1 MARGRKTG
9 GRGKG
14 SRNRA
19 TEEARAAAAATGM
32 MPLDYMLAV
41 MRDYRA
47 DDRRRDAMAAA
58 AAPYLHSKLSPVEA
72 KPANNPDGVPT
83 TQIEVRFVPPPKWD
97 DDDELPD
104 QLAGYRG
111 S

>member
-1 MARGRKTG
+1 MAQGRKTG
-9 GRGKG
+9 GRKKG

-19 TEEARAAAAATGM
+19 TAEARAAAAATGM

-41 MRDYRA
+41 MRDGSA
-47 DDRRRDAMAAA
+47 DVKRRDAMAAT

-83 TQIEVRFVPPPKWD
+83 SQIEVRFVPPPKWP
-97 DDDELPD
+97 DDELPD
-104 QLAGYRG
+104 LP
-111 S
+111 